1 MHASSHAS
9 ASSALALRP
18 GACGSASISSLV
30 RGRSPSPWPSPEP
43 CPSEAADL
51 VSASSA
57 LASGRLRWSCA
68 RRRHRLAIGGV
79 VLRLGVSI
87 LTFDRILVGVAVAVG
102 VLLGGLAVGVLGAV
116 AVLVGVAAVL
126 LGVVITVV
134 AGGVRVLLVGC
145 VICGV
150 TGNGLRRRGR
160 SLTAACAES

>member
-68 RRRHRLAIGGV
+68 RRRHRPCHWRSSPPPWGQHPY
-79 VLRLGVSI
+79 
-87 LTFDRILVGVAVAVG
+87 
-102 VLLGGLAVGVLGAV
+102 
-116 AVLVGVAAVL
+116 
-126 LGVVITVV
+126 
-134 AGGVRVLLVGC
+134 VRPNPC
-145 VICGV
+145 RSC
-150 TGNGLRRRGR
+150 RRRRCPWGGR
-160 SLTAACAES
+160 CPCRGCCRAPWRGYHRRGGWRSRPSCRVCHLRCNRQRAAPTRKEPYCCVCRKLKGRREY